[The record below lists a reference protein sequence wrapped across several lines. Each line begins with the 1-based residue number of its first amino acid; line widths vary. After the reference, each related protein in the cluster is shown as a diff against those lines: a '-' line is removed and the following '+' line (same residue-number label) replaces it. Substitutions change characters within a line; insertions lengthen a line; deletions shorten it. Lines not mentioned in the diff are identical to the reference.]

1 VTHGDR
7 IGAEE
12 RKRLARE
19 IYEANPDFRLADLEA
34 YLHISTS
41 TAGEYV
47 GDIRARRR
55 EAQKIIA
62 YRLQRLGWTQEEIA
76 EQVGIAQNNYKRD
89 FLHQFPDLE
98 NDVKKLL
105 TSGIPHLDIAE
116 RFSLPLILAHA
127 LDLQGRTDLQ
137 RCKRLGITLQPYTV
151 WNFTR
156 CDDLYGHDWP
166 GRIPGQLVAV
176 VDCLSIDVLP

>member
-98 NDVKKLL
+98 NDVKKE
-105 TSGIPHLDIAE
+105 TIV
-116 RFSLPLILAHA
+116 SLPGFGMA
-127 LDLQGRTDLQ
+127 
-137 RCKRLGITLQPYTV
+137 PE
-151 WNFTR
+151 
-156 CDDLYGHDWP
+156 GH
-166 GRIPGQLVAV
+166 V
-176 VDCLSIDVLP
+176 S